1 MTKNMK
7 FDLAELIDK
16 LSVTQIKQLKNT
28 NECEK
33 LEEGV
38 QAIMNELDESYFHSS
53 EIILSGELVNI
64 LIAIAQINTFIWLY
78 RDKINESNEELDKNI
93 KLSHQLNAIRNLAKN
108 KLNFIFG
115 KNSEAEKKLNVNKED
130 LKGWRYKIVE

>member
-1 MTKNMK
+1 MK